1 MSDLFLTDELLLN
14 INVDPMFIAV
24 RDLPDYK
31 DLKVLLETLFAQNK
45 QFIGDPLDY
54 YRKQLA
60 QKFED
65 IMWSLCLMGHLAK
78 NGFQLQQSLSRGP
91 DIKALKDGKI
101 YWIEAVNVSNG
112 MHVQNPV
119 YKNNVSVE
127 MGLRNEPRVISRLT
141 SAIQTKAQKFLQY
154 IPNPV
159 HQNDMKII
167 AVSAHKSDRARR
179 TQNDHSFMEIT
190 LFDEVEIDNPNGQ
203 STIQLGLFR
212 QAAFDHIDQIIYC
225 PIDILTYFDNADLIL
240 EWYDRSQLE

>member
-1 MSDLFLTDELLLN
+1 
-14 INVDPMFIAV
+14 MFRAV
-24 RDLPDYK
+24 RDLPEYG
-31 DLKVLLETLFAQNK
+31 DLKNLLETLFEENK

-78 NGFQLQQSLSRGP
+78 NGFQLQQSSSRGP

-112 MHVQNPV
+112 IHVQNPV
-119 YKNNVSVE
+119 YKNNVHVE

-141 SAIQTKAQKFLQY
+141 SAIHTKAQQFLKY

-159 HQNDMKII
+159 HQNDVKVI
-167 AVSAHKSDRARR
+167 AISAHKNDRARR
-179 TQNDHSFMEIT
+179 TQNDRSFMEIT
-190 LFDEVEIDNPNGQ
+190 LFDDVEIDNPNGQ

-212 QAAFDHIDQIIYC
+212 QTEFDHIDQIIYC
-225 PIDILTYFDNADLIL
+225 PIDILTYFDKANSIL
-240 EWYDRSQLE
+240 EWYSRDQSE